1 MTVGENIKKI
11 RKEKKISQKQL
22 GVLCGM
28 SESQIGQYENGYRS
42 PKFETVLKIANALD
56 ISYFELLDI
65 SETTKESNIQK
76 ITLNVEIKNI
86 DEETKKAEK
95 LIELLKEAK
104 SLADDLA
111 SIDFEIHV

>member
-1 MTVGENIKKI
+1 
-11 RKEKKISQKQL
+11 
-22 GVLCGM
+22 M
-28 SESQIGQYENGYRS
+28 SKS
-42 PKFETVLKIANALD
+42 
-56 ISYFELLDI
+56 
-65 SETTKESNIQK
+65 SETSNNQK
-76 ITLNVEIKNI
+76 ITLNVEIKNN

>member
-1 MTVGENIKKI
+1 
-11 RKEKKISQKQL
+11 
-22 GVLCGM
+22 M
-28 SESQIGQYENGYRS
+28 SEAQIGQYENGLRN
-42 PKFETVLKIANALD
+42 PKMETLEKIANALD

>member
-1 MTVGENIKKI
+1 MTVGDNIRKVRKKRGLTQKELAKLLNVSEPMVSQYESKETLKLETIKK
-11 RKEKKISQKQL
+11 
-22 GVLCGM
+22 V
-28 SESQIGQYENGYRS
+28 
-42 PKFETVLKIANALD
+42 ANALN

>member
-1 MTVGENIKKI
+1 MTIGENIKKI
-11 RKEKKISQKQL
+11 RKEKGLMQKEL

-28 SESQIGQYENGYRS
+28 SESQIGAYENGYRS
-42 PKFETVLKIANALD
+42 PKLETIKKIANALD
-56 ISYFELLDI
+56 ISFSELLDMCKS
-65 SETTKESNIQK
+65 SETSNNQK

-111 SIDFEIHV
+111 SIDFEIYV